1 MAGRSFLP
9 LLGTLNPNVVFL
21 GISFAPNG
29 NLAVDQTTI
38 VGRGV
43 ESVTRAAQG
52 EFDVKLQDVY
62 PQLISATGNVQ
73 SNAASG
79 LGVNFGA
86 QTLTTATRTIRVRL
100 IDGATGAAT
109 DLAANA
115 NNRVNILLELSNTG
129 L

>member
-9 LLGTLNPNVVFL
+9 LLGALNPNVVFL
-21 GISFAPNG
+21 GFSFAPNG
-29 NLAVDQTTI
+29 AGAVDQTTI
-38 VGRGV
+38 NGRGI
-43 ESVTRAAQG
+43 ESVTRTGAG

-62 PQLISATGNVQ
+62 PQLLACTGNVR
-73 SNAASG
+73 SNAAAN
-79 LGVNFGA
+79 LIVNFGA